1 MSNAVLKCRLMWVL
15 WYYVSNLQSVSE
27 LNPQLQDIL
36 KCGFNFDTYHRLRI
50 KRHVSDCIKVFI
62 ED

>member
-1 MSNAVLKCRLMWVL
+1 MYNAVLKCRLMWVL

-27 LNPQLQDIL
+27 LHQQLQDIL
-36 KCGFNFDTYHRLRI
+36 NCGFNFDTYHRF
-50 KRHVSDCIKVFI
+50 VSDCIKVFI